1 VKIER
6 LRIAKFSN
14 SCQLQWFLP
23 GLVAIAS
30 LVLFAFSSLQ
40 LWLFRE
46 GNDLGFFDQL
56 VYLLSQGKAPISTLL
71 EGVHLIG
78 DHGAV
83 IFYPLSLLYLIY
95 PDVHW
100 LLAVQAIAFAMGTV
114 PLYRLSLASGLPL
127 NYAKAVAIC
136 YVLYPAVFNINFYA
150 EFRPETIAIPGL
162 IWAVWAAKQKRLKQF
177 AIAILLV
184 LSCKETLAL
193 TVIALGVWLTLC
205 QKRLWYGVVAV
216 ISGSLWFV
224 FAALYL
230 IPTFRGGHQMAGT
243 WHYESLGTSLT
254 EIAFKVFA
262 DPRIFLSRAFLGDR
276 LFYYLLLVAPI
287 LIGLHW
293 RQVLTMIPAV
303 PMLGLNILADFPRQR
318 DLIHQYSLPI
328 IPFLLIWLVASLV
341 YLKRHHHRRWLTP
354 RWLVLWSLMGWF
366 ALAKYGYYWTRY
378 APLYSNVSAVN
389 GAVEL
394 VEAKDRVLTTGYIA
408 PHLSQRETIV
418 LLREND
424 NLERVAEHQI
434 DTVLIAKKHLGFD
447 LSPAAATQTIEDLQK
462 SAEFELV
469 YQQQDVFL
477 LKQKAKGE
485 RS

>member
-1 VKIER
+1 M
-6 LRIAKFSN
+6 
-14 SCQLQWFLP
+14 QWFLP

-30 LVLFAFSSLQ
+30 LILFAFSSLQ

-205 QKRLWYGVVAV
+205 QKRFWYGVVAV